1 MKQEEEIFARLV
13 REHKST
19 IYTVCYMFSKDED
32 EVQDLFQEPLINMW
46 KGMGGFREESKI
58 DTWIYRV
65 ALNTCLTQ
73 ERKKKRE
80 VKKVPLNMDV
90 NYFEDN
96 DANAKQARILHQRIS
111 QLAYVDRAL
120 VMLWLDGMSY
130 DEMGAVVGISAQ
142 NVATKLFR
150 IKEQLKKMKYGRTV
164 FQRNAP
170 ANGGT
175 QGAAGQ
181 AGDCQRPPDSRNH
194 EGQEK
199 GHQQHEEYVLYL
211 CCHCFYLLPA
221 QLLHTYME
229 LDLHSGHSPHADLL
243 SGCNGIYPPSCG

>member
-32 EVQDLFQEPLINMW
+32 EVQDLFQETLINMW

-150 IKEQLKKMKYGRTV
+150 IKEQLKKM
-164 FQRNAP
+164 
-170 ANGGT
+170 
-175 QGAAGQ
+175 
-181 AGDCQRPPDSRNH
+181 
-194 EGQEK
+194 
-199 GHQQHEEYVLYL
+199 
-211 CCHCFYLLPA
+211 
-221 QLLHTYME
+221 
-229 LDLHSGHSPHADLL
+229 
-243 SGCNGIYPPSCG
+243 

>member
-32 EVQDLFQEPLINMW
+32 EVQDLFQETLINMW
-46 KGMGGFREESKI
+46 KGMSGFREESKI

-150 IKEQLKKMKYGRTV
+150 IKEQLKKM
-164 FQRNAP
+164 
-170 ANGGT
+170 
-175 QGAAGQ
+175 
-181 AGDCQRPPDSRNH
+181 
-194 EGQEK
+194 
-199 GHQQHEEYVLYL
+199 
-211 CCHCFYLLPA
+211 
-221 QLLHTYME
+221 
-229 LDLHSGHSPHADLL
+229 
-243 SGCNGIYPPSCG
+243 

>member
-19 IYTVCYMFSKDED
+19 IYTVCYMFSKDEE
-32 EVQDLFQEPLINMW
+32 EVQDLFQETLINMW
-46 KGMGGFREESKI
+46 KGMGGFRQESKV

-80 VKKVPLNMDV
+80 VKKVPLTMDV
-90 NYFEDN
+90 NFFENN

-130 DEMGAVVGISAQ
+130 DEIGAVVGISPQ
-142 NVATKLFR
+142 NVAVKLFR
-150 IKEQLKKMKYGRTV
+150 IKEQLKKM
-164 FQRNAP
+164 
-170 ANGGT
+170 
-175 QGAAGQ
+175 
-181 AGDCQRPPDSRNH
+181 
-194 EGQEK
+194 
-199 GHQQHEEYVLYL
+199 
-211 CCHCFYLLPA
+211 
-221 QLLHTYME
+221 
-229 LDLHSGHSPHADLL
+229 
-243 SGCNGIYPPSCG
+243 

>member
-32 EVQDLFQEPLINMW
+32 EVQDLFQETLINMW

-90 NYFEDN
+90 NFFEDN

-111 QLAYVDRAL
+111 QLAYDVLR
-120 VMLWLDGMSY
+120 
-130 DEMGAVVGISAQ
+130 
-142 NVATKLFR
+142 
-150 IKEQLKKMKYGRTV
+150 
-164 FQRNAP
+164 
-170 ANGGT
+170 
-175 QGAAGQ
+175 
-181 AGDCQRPPDSRNH
+181 C
-194 EGQEK
+194 
-199 GHQQHEEYVLYL
+199 LYL
-211 CCHCFYLLPA
+211 GG
-221 QLLHTYME
+221 
-229 LDLHSGHSPHADLL
+229 D
-243 SGCNGIYPPSCG
+243 SGCYQPESG

>member
-1 MKQEEEIFARLV
+1 MERNENEQQFSRLV
-13 REHKST
+13 REQKST

-32 EVQDLFQEPLINMW
+32 EVQDLFQETLINMW

-90 NYFEDN
+90 NFFEDN

-130 DEMGAVVGISAQ
+130 DEIGAVVGISAQ
-142 NVATKLFR
+142 NVAVKLFR
-150 IKEQLKKMKYGRTV
+150 IKEQLKKM
-164 FQRNAP
+164 
-170 ANGGT
+170 
-175 QGAAGQ
+175 
-181 AGDCQRPPDSRNH
+181 
-194 EGQEK
+194 
-199 GHQQHEEYVLYL
+199 
-211 CCHCFYLLPA
+211 
-221 QLLHTYME
+221 
-229 LDLHSGHSPHADLL
+229 
-243 SGCNGIYPPSCG
+243 

>member
-32 EVQDLFQEPLINMW
+32 DVQDLFQETLINMW

-90 NYFEDN
+90 NFFEDN

-130 DEMGAVVGISAQ
+130 DEIGAVVGISAQ
-142 NVATKLFR
+142 NVAVKLFR
-150 IKEQLKKMKYGRTV
+150 IKEQLKKM
-164 FQRNAP
+164 
-170 ANGGT
+170 
-175 QGAAGQ
+175 
-181 AGDCQRPPDSRNH
+181 
-194 EGQEK
+194 
-199 GHQQHEEYVLYL
+199 
-211 CCHCFYLLPA
+211 
-221 QLLHTYME
+221 
-229 LDLHSGHSPHADLL
+229 
-243 SGCNGIYPPSCG
+243 